1 MDSNQSEIDITPQLP
16 SLGGKGEQMSDQ
28 MKVERQGMTWLS
40 TLLAFFPVLVMLLA
54 GGFFLAICISPSIG
68 TVLSLLFS
76 LYGLPLLIYRI
87 HAHFYSEL
95 EGVSYLQGKE
105 YSHWWGSHQIQA
117 IYVAFPALETVLRLI
132 PGIFSFWL
140 RLWGSKVGTGVYWTP
155 HLEIADR
162 GLLEI
167 GDRVI
172 FGHQVGLYPHI
183 IKPRKQDLMLYVK
196 KIKIENDVF
205 LGAWNHIGPGVVVQ
219 AGTYIPVFTHV
230 YPNQTIDTT
239 KAQTLS
245 VKQQSRPAKLE

>member
-1 MDSNQSEIDITPQLP
+1 MSN
-16 SLGGKGEQMSDQ
+16 Q

-40 TLLAFFPVLVMLLA
+40 TLLAFFPALMVLLA
-54 GGFFLAICISPSIG
+54 ASSFLAICIFPRVW
-68 TVLSLLFS
+68 TVLWLLFS

-87 HAHFYSEL
+87 HAHFYPVL
-95 EGVSYLQGKE
+95 EGISYLQGKG
-105 YSHWWGSHQIQA
+105 YSPWWGGHQIQA
-117 IYVAFPALETVLRLI
+117 IYIAFPALETVLRLI
-132 PGIFSFWL
+132 PGAFSFWL
-140 RLWGSKVGTGVYWTP
+140 RLWGSKIGTGVYWTP

-196 KIKIENDVF
+196 KIKIGDGVF

-219 AGTYIPVFTHV
+219 PETYIPVFTHV
-230 YPNQTIDTT
+230 YPNQTID
-239 KAQTLS
+239 
-245 VKQQSRPAKLE
+245 QSKVQALLANQPHQPSKLE